1 MVNDEG
7 LCIVAESLS
16 SLVDSLNRCKR
27 VALRPGSIGRCAFFS
42 PAGSRL
48 EGDSAELFIK
58 ALSDWDVMDDAH
70 NGNVPRYPALV
81 EADAELIES
90 IESFNV
96 HKLAFKSAAAGM
108 EAANDKERQR
118 KLRGIMRRQGLSRAH
133 PLQCW
138 REVKVFSSPSVKT
151 VGFSTSKKSFSSK
164 VLTRLQAIS
173 ELEKRGADDVI
184 EQMALNTY
192 QSVRWINPVSPFIR
206 VNLSFRKEDGDL
218 DNATFH
224 ASLPIIIKMGAWPD
238 KLKFNQPKE
247 RSQGRRGLESGNSI
261 IPLPFR
267 KDAYLVLDCALSPS
281 AN

>member
-1 MVNDEG
+1 MSVDEG
-7 LCIVAESLS
+7 LFIVTEALS
-16 SLVDSLNRCKR
+16 ALVESLNRCKR
-27 VALRPGSIGRCAFFS
+27 VALRPGSIGQSAFFG
-42 PAGSRL
+42 PTGNRL
-48 EGDSAELFIK
+48 EGEPAELFIK
-58 ALSDWDVMDDAH
+58 AISDWDVMDDAD

-81 EADAELIES
+81 EASADLIDS
-90 IESFNV
+90 IEDFNA
-96 HKLAFKSAAAGM
+96 HKLAFKASVTDM
-108 EAANDKERQR
+108 EASNDKERQR
-118 KLRGIMRRQGLSRAH
+118 KLRDTLRRQGLSRAH

-138 REVKVFSSPSVKT
+138 REVKVFRSPTVKT

-192 QSVRWINPVSPFIR
+192 QSVRWVNPVSPFIR
-206 VNLSFRKEDGDL
+206 VNLSFRKNDGAL

-224 ASLPIIIKMGAWPD
+224 ASLPIIIEMGAWPT

-247 RSQGRRGLESGNSI
+247 STQERRGLEEVDTSI

-267 KDAYLVLDCALSPS
+267 RDAYLALS
-281 AN
+281 

>member
-1 MVNDEG
+1 MSEDEG
-7 LCIVAESLS
+7 LLIVAEALS
-16 SLVDSLNRCKR
+16 ALVESLNRCKR
-27 VALRPGSIGRCAFFS
+27 VALRPGSIGQSAFFG
-42 PAGSRL
+42 PAGNRL
-48 EGDSAELFIK
+48 EGEPAELFIK
-58 ALSDWDVMDDAH
+58 AMSDWDVMDDAD

-81 EADAELIES
+81 EASADLIDS
-90 IESFNV
+90 IEDFNA
-96 HKLAFKSAAAGM
+96 HKSAFKAAVSVM
-108 EAANDKERQR
+108 EASNDKERQR
-118 KLRGIMRRQGLSRAH
+118 KLRDALRRQGLSRAH

-138 REVKVFSSPSVKT
+138 REVKVFRSPTVKT

-192 QSVRWINPVSPFIR
+192 QSVRWVNPVSPFIR
-206 VNLSFRKEDGDL
+206 VNLSFRKDDGTL

-224 ASLPIIIKMGAWPD
+224 ASLPIIIEMGAWPT

-247 RSQGRRGLESGNSI
+247 STQERRGLEEIDTSI

-267 KDAYLVLDCALSPS
+267 RDAYLALS
-281 AN
+281 